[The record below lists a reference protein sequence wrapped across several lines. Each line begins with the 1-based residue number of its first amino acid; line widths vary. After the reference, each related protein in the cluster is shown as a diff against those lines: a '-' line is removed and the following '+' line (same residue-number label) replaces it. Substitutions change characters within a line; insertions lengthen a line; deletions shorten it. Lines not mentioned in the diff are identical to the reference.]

1 MDTIHH
7 NTPYSIGGI
16 LLSNLLYLLADIIPS
31 LSSVL
36 QGMSLLSVSMVIVIN
51 IRPFLKALGDHKK
64 TIKHHIKKR
73 KK

>member
-7 NTPYSIGGI
+7 NTNYSIGGI
-16 LLSNLLYLLADIIPS
+16 ILSNLLYLLSDLIPS
-31 LSSVL
+31 IGTIL
-36 QGMSLLSVSMVIVIN
+36 QTMSLISVSMVIVIN
-51 IRPFLKALGDHKK
+51 VRPFVKALGEHKK